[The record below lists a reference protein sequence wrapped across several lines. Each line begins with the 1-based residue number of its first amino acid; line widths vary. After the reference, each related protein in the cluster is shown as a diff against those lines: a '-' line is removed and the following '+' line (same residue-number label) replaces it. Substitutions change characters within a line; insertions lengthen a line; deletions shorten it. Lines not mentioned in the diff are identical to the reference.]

1 MRFPTVTSPHTE
13 RPNSVTWTMLWVI
26 IALVPG
32 SIAMIWYFGWGILIN
47 MLLASLVAVAGEA
60 AVLKLRSRPPGG

>member
-32 SIAMIWYFGWGILIN
+32 SIAMTWYFGWGIRIYSEGVLYN
-47 MLLASLVAVAGEA
+47 VSGLDAVE
-60 AVLKLRSRPPGG
+60 